1 MKDTET
7 LHAEETTDI
16 ASASAIEVGTKQ
28 LAKLE
33 EKLIVPLIPET
44 LNINGVEINTDRL
57 AEQISQVKLMKIVDV
72 TDEIGFENATAKL
85 KEISKLRTSS
95 ESWRKEIT
103 KPVLAFQKELKSK
116 VDKIGTLCADGED
129 YLKSIIEPIEN
140 FKESEKERINKE
152 KEIKAEERA
161 KQLIEIGFI
170 YNGAGTYD
178 FSLNGADFVLAQQL
192 KDWNDE
198 QFQCEYDRVK
208 VEWDAEQERVAK
220 VAKDKADAE
229 AKLKTEVNLFADRI
243 KNFRLKELKFE
254 GYVLNQ
260 SGVYTNANNLI
271 TEADIANLTDEEWEA
286 KLAHVEEVKPVKVE
300 TVAETVDEAIQ
311 TLEDE
316 LDTLFSGD
324 SSFAEFHTIPDVVEE
339 VIESEHKAVD
349 KTPLDLGAFD
359 EKNRVQVTYMAQL
372 DEEVFTTELTFTK
385 ETPYIETAL
394 GTMKLRLF
402 HTETKSA
409 SLDGVG
415 EDKIGVEGVIKGDLM
430 FALISE

>member
-7 LHAEETTDI
+7 LHAEETTDT
-16 ASASAIEVGTKQ
+16 ASANAIEVGTKQ

-33 EKLIVPLIPET
+33 DKLIVPIIPET
-44 LNINGVEINTDRL
+44 LNINGVELNNDKL
-57 AEQISQVKLMKIVDV
+57 ASDMDSNVMTMKIVDV
-72 TDEIGFENATAKL
+72 TDDIGYDNAVAKL
-85 KEISKLRTSS
+85 KEIAKLRTTT
-95 ESWRKEIT
+95 ESWRKEVM
-103 KPVLAFQKELKSK
+103 KPVLAFQKGLK
-116 VDKIGTLCADGED
+116 GTIDRTAEICLKGEV

-140 FKESEKERINKE
+140 FKEAEKERINKE

-198 QFQCEYDRVK
+198 QFQGEYDRVK
-208 VEWDAEQERVAK
+208 VEWDAEQERIAK

-254 GYVLNQ
+254 GYVSIP
-260 SGVYTNANNLI
+260 SGFTNDVTTI
-271 TEADIANLTDEEWEA
+271 THEDIANLTDDEWDA
-286 KLAHVEEVKPVKVE
+286 KLAYVEEVKQIEVE
-300 TVAETVDEAIQ
+300 TVIENVEVATEPEID
-311 TLEDE
+311 L
-316 LDTLFSGD
+316 
-324 SSFAEFHTIPDVVEE
+324 FAEFKVPTDVEE
-339 VIESEHKAVD
+339 KIADFAGQVFEATKPMEIPSEAESVLY
-349 KTPLDLGAFD
+349 TT
-359 EKNRVQVTYMAQL
+359 TYSANL
-372 DEEVFTTELTFTK
+372 VFTK

-415 EDKIGVEGVIKGDLM
+415 EDKIGVEGVIKGDLL